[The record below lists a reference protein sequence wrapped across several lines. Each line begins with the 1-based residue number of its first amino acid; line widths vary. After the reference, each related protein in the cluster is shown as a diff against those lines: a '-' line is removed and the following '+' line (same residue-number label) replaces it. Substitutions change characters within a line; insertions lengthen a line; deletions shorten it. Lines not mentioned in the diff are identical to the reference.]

1 MDEFA
6 SRFVQF
12 WAAEQ
17 TQFVG
22 SWLIV
27 LLSLG
32 FALRIGLP
40 QGSKASDALK
50 EAAQIKQR
58 DRRISRFDIKLKRIG
73 GHVTLGVIFR
83 CRFTGQSLQETRGGS
98 EPIQAG

>member
-27 LLSLG
+27 FLSL
-32 FALRIGLP
+32 R
-40 QGSKASDALK
+40 
-50 EAAQIKQR
+50 AAVQN
-58 DRRISRFDIKLKRIG
+58 
-73 GHVTLGVIFR
+73 
-83 CRFTGQSLQETRGGS
+83 
-98 EPIQAG
+98 